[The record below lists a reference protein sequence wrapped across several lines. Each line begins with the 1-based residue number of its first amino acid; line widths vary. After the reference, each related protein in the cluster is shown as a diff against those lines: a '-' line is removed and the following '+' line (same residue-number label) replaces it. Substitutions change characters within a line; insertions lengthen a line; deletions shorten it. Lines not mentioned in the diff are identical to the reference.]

1 MSESENA
8 GSNVKSWQLQLELQ
22 WKQKQKPP
30 GRGILSQSLPPGE
43 AGGAPA
49 PAKVS
54 RQSM

>member
-1 MSESENA
+1 MSESENS

-22 WKQKQKPP
+22 WKPKQKAQ
-30 GRGILSQSLPPGE
+30 GRGILRESLPPGE

-49 PAKVS
+49 PARDS